1 MKMMIFSGTTEGH
14 ELCRF
19 LSKNSV
25 QAEVFVATEYGAA
38 VMEPM
43 DGITIHEGRLDEK
56 EIAERLTSDTLLIDA
71 THPYA
76 AAVTDNL
83 RAACAEAG
91 ARYERLLRPALPFE
105 NCEIVLDT
113 AAAVDWLNAHPGR
126 VLLTTGS
133 KELEAYTAVQDYR
146 ERVFPRVLP
155 TASVLE
161 KCSVLGFPG
170 AHIIAMQGPFSQA
183 MNAALLREIG
193 ADILVTKDTGASGGF
208 AEKVAAAKEVSAKV
222 LVIARP
228 REEQGRNQAEMQEFL
243 TDLLDLQPE
252 KVQRTFTII
261 GAGMGTM
268 DTLTGE
274 AVRALETAEA
284 VLATK
289 RLAALSPKAE
299 VCAFSELAEQ
309 AIQCTKKHISLLV
322 SGDVGFFSA
331 AGKLRERLLPYGE
344 VQLVPGLSSM
354 QYMCVKCGISYE
366 NLCFKSLHGRSGS
379 ILGAV
384 SYHAATFALTGGE
397 NNAQTVCKCLTE
409 AGLGDLPVHLGENL
423 GAENERVLHSTAEEL
438 AELSC
443 VDLAVLLVENPRAVN
458 PNEPIRDEMLTR
470 AKVPMTKEEVR
481 WVSVNRLAVRPS
493 DTVWDVG
500 AGTGAVTLELARKAY
515 DGTVYAVE
523 CKSEAAVLLHG
534 NRIKLGGYNVKVIE
548 GHAPEVL
555 ENLSAPDC
563 VFVGGSG
570 GELREILALA
580 KAKSPAVRVV
590 VNAIALETL
599 FAAQTALQELGFND
613 IQITQLAATRGR
625 SVGAYTMLTANNP
638 VFILSGRSINEGK

>member
-126 VLLTTGS
+126 ALLTTGS

-243 TDLLDLQPE
+243 TDLLGLQPE

-284 VLATK
+284 VFATK
-289 RLAALSPKAE
+289 RLAALSPKVE

-309 AIQCTKKHISLLV
+309 VIQCTEKHISLLV

-331 AGKLRERLLPYGE
+331 AGKLRERLLPHGE

-354 QYMCVKCGISYE
+354 QYMCAKCGISYE

-423 GAENERVLHSTAEEL
+423 DAENERVLHSTAAEL

-443 VDLAVLLVENPRAVN
+443 ADLAVLLVENPCAVN
-458 PNEPIRDEMLTR
+458 KNEPIRDEMLTR

-534 NRIKLGGYNVKVIE
+534 NRTKLGGYNVKIIE

-555 ENLSAPDC
+555 ENLPAPDC

-580 KAKSPAVRVV
+580 KAKNPAVRVV

-625 SVGAYTMLTANNP
+625 SVGVYTMLTANNP

>member
-83 RAACAEAG
+83 RAACAKAG

-243 TDLLDLQPE
+243 TDLLGLQPE

-284 VLATK
+284 VFATK

-309 AIQCTKKHISLLV
+309 AIQCTEKHISLLV

-331 AGKLRERLLPYGE
+331 AGKLRERLLPHGE

-354 QYMCVKCGISYE
+354 QFMCAKCGISYE

-384 SYHAATFALTGGE
+384 SYHEATFALTGGE

-423 GAENERVLHSTAEEL
+423 GAENERVLHSTAAEL

-443 VDLAVLLVENPRAVN
+443 ADLAVLLVENPRAVN
-458 PNEPIRDEMLTR
+458 KNEPIRDEMLTR

-481 WVSVNRLAVRPS
+481 WVSVNRLAARPS

-534 NRIKLGGYNVKVIE
+534 NRTKLGGYNVKIIE

-555 ENLSAPDC
+555 ENLPAPDC

-580 KAKSPAVRVV
+580 KAKNPAVRVV

>member
-76 AAVTDNL
+76 AEVTDNL

-243 TDLLDLQPE
+243 TDLLGLQP
-252 KVQRTFTII
+252 KKMQRTFTII
-261 GAGMGTM
+261 GAGMGTI

-284 VLATK
+284 VFATK

-309 AIQCTKKHISLLV
+309 AIQCTEKHISLLV

-331 AGKLRERLLPYGE
+331 AGKLRERLLPHGE

-354 QYMCVKCGISYE
+354 QYMCAKCGISYE

-384 SYHAATFALTGGE
+384 SYHEATFALTGGE

-423 GAENERVLHSTAEEL
+423 GAENERVLHSTAAEL

-443 VDLAVLLVENPRAVN
+443 ADLAVLLVENPRAVN
-458 PNEPIRDEMLTR
+458 KNEPIMDEMLTR

-493 DTVWDVG
+493 DTIWDVG

-523 CKSEAAVLLHG
+523 CKSEAVVLLHG
-534 NRIKLGGYNVKVIE
+534 NRTKLGGYNVKIIE

-555 ENLSAPDC
+555 ENLPAPDC

-580 KAKSPAVRVV
+580 KAKNPAVRVV

-599 FAAQTALQELGFND
+599 FAAQSALQELGFND